1 MTIKDLNEYKESC
14 HQMLQRGE
22 ITHSNYLNII
32 DYLDDKEY
40 KMYLAHVYGAPR
52 ELTLKEAQEI
62 DPRYNEKLGKIKMD
76 KEGNITVERPYPNYS
91 SVVFYGT
98 TTSGTHIILDGVDI
112 TGRED
117 LKDYWFGIK

>member
-1 MTIKDLNEYKESC
+1 
-14 HQMLQRGE
+14 MLQRGE
-22 ITHSNYLNII
+22 IAYSDYLDII
-32 DYLDDKEY
+32 DYLDDKGH
-40 KMYLAHVYGAPR
+40 KMCLAHIYGAPR

-76 KEGNITVERPYPNYS
+76 SEGNITVERPYPNYS

-98 TTSGTHIILDGVDI
+98 TTSGTHIVLDGVDI
-112 TGRED
+112 TDRED